1 MTKLIIDISKYVL
14 LVLIALYA
22 LQSYIIFKKKNED
35 AREFL
40 FLRQNVLMFA
50 IHFIAFTVFYLKM
63 DESTLFYFYGAQAI
77 YLGAVLVLFRNLY
90 PRASKLLVNNMC
102 MLITIGFIMLTR
114 ISYDQSMK
122 QFKILAI
129 ATVAALIIPILVKK
143 LKFLD
148 KLGYIY
154 ALGGI
159 GLLGVV
165 LVFAKFSYG
174 SKLSL
179 SIGGFTF
186 QPSEFVKIIFVFAVA
201 SLLAKAT
208 DFKHVVITTAIAG
221 AHVLILVVSKD
232 LGSALIFFV
241 TYLVML
247 YVGTR
252 DWRYL
257 FLGIA
262 AGVIASV
269 AAYFLFS
276 HVRVRVQV
284 WKDPFAS
291 YTGDGYQVAQ
301 SLFAIGA
308 GGWFG
313 TGLYQGSPTM
323 IPIVE
328 QDFMFSAI
336 CEELGG
342 FFAICLI
349 LIYMSCFIMFVNIAF
364 KMENKFAR
372 LASLGLGCTFSV
384 QVFLTVGG
392 AMKMIPS
399 TGVTLPFISY
409 GGSSIMS
416 TVIMFAIVQGFYI
429 SRREERGEYPDG
441 EYGYYDKYGNFYPE
455 PDGYAP
461 YGYDENGYPYPYPED
476 GHENGYPYE
485 GDGYGYPENGYD
497 NGYPYQENG
506 YMPYQQVGYDENFPD
521 PQNSGPDLYAPDRGY
536 GMNEYDE
543 ETDGSEEESNEKERH
558 KFSLRRK
565 SR

>member
-269 AAYFLFS
+269 AAYFLSAMCASVFRSGRILLLLTPETATRWPSPFS
-276 HVRVRVQV
+276 LSVRAAGLERAFTRVLR
-284 WKDPFAS
+284 
-291 YTGDGYQVAQ
+291 T
-301 SLFAIGA
+301 
-308 GGWFG
+308 
-313 TGLYQGSPTM
+313 T

-372 LASLGLGCTFSV
+372 LGFSGAWLYLFRAGL
-384 QVFLTVGG
+384 
-392 AMKMIPS
+392 
-399 TGVTLPFISY
+399 
-409 GGSSIMS
+409 
-416 TVIMFAIVQGFYI
+416 
-429 SRREERGEYPDG
+429 PDCG
-441 EYGYYDKYGNFYPE
+441 RS
-455 PDGYAP
+455 
-461 YGYDENGYPYPYPED
+461 
-476 GHENGYPYE
+476 HENDPLHRC
-485 GDGYGYPENGYD
+485 DSSV
-497 NGYPYQENG
+497 YQ
-506 YMPYQQVGYDENFPD
+506 
-521 PQNSGPDLYAPDRGY
+521 
-536 GMNEYDE
+536 
-543 ETDGSEEESNEKERH
+543 
-558 KFSLRRK
+558 LRRK
-565 SR
+565 FHH

>member
-241 TYLVML
+241 AYMTMLFVATSSYLWF
-247 YVGTR
+247 GA
-252 DWRYL
+252 
-257 FLGIA
+257 GIA
-262 AGVIASV
+262 GGSV
-269 AAYFLFS
+269 AAVAAYYLFP
-276 HVRVRVQV
+276 HVRRRVEA
-284 WKDPFAS
+284 WADPWSDIANK
-291 YTGDGYQVAQ
+291 GYQVAQ
-301 SLFAIGA
+301 ALFAIGT

-313 TGLYQGSPTM
+313 MGLYRGMPEKIPVVDKDFVFAAISEEMGALYALCVLFLCLGCYMQFMM
-323 IPIVE
+323 IAMKM
-328 QDFMFSAI
+328 QAMFYK
-336 CEELGG
+336 L
-342 FFAICLI
+342 
-349 LIYMSCFIMFVNIAF
+349 IAF
-364 KMENKFAR
+364 
-372 LASLGLGCTFSV
+372 GLGSV
-384 QVFLTVGG
+384 YITQVFLTIGG
-392 AMKMIPS
+392 VTKFIPS
-399 TGVTLPFISY
+399 TGVTLPLVSY
-409 GGSSIMS
+409 GGSSIVS
-416 TVIMFAIVQGFYI
+416 TFIIFQVIQGLYVLK
-429 SRREERGEYPDG
+429 RGE
-441 EYGYYDKYGNFYPE
+441 
-455 PDGYAP
+455 
-461 YGYDENGYPYPYPED
+461 
-476 GHENGYPYE
+476 
-485 GDGYGYPENGYD
+485 
-497 NGYPYQENG
+497 
-506 YMPYQQVGYDENFPD
+506 
-521 PQNSGPDLYAPDRGY
+521 
-536 GMNEYDE
+536 E
-543 ETDGSEEESNEKERH
+543 EEEEHSSEEE
-558 KFSLRRK
+558 
-565 SR
+565 

>member
-186 QPSEFVKIIFVFAVA
+186 QPSEFVKIH
-201 SLLAKAT
+201 LCLC
-208 DFKHVVITTAIAG
+208 
-221 AHVLILVVSKD
+221 
-232 LGSALIFFV
+232 
-241 TYLVML
+241 
-247 YVGTR
+247 
-252 DWRYL
+252 
-257 FLGIA
+257 
-262 AGVIASV
+262 
-269 AAYFLFS
+269 
-276 HVRVRVQV
+276 
-284 WKDPFAS
+284 
-291 YTGDGYQVAQ
+291 
-301 SLFAIGA
+301 
-308 GGWFG
+308 GGKPSG
-313 TGLYQGSPTM
+313 ES
-323 IPIVE
+323 
-328 QDFMFSAI
+328 D
-336 CEELGG
+336 
-342 FFAICLI
+342 
-349 LIYMSCFIMFVNIAF
+349 
-364 KMENKFAR
+364 R
-372 LASLGLGCTFSV
+372 L
-384 QVFLTVGG
+384 
-392 AMKMIPS
+392 
-399 TGVTLPFISY
+399 
-409 GGSSIMS
+409 
-416 TVIMFAIVQGFYI
+416 
-429 SRREERGEYPDG
+429 
-441 EYGYYDKYGNFYPE
+441 
-455 PDGYAP
+455 
-461 YGYDENGYPYPYPED
+461 
-476 GHENGYPYE
+476 
-485 GDGYGYPENGYD
+485 
-497 NGYPYQENG
+497 
-506 YMPYQQVGYDENFPD
+506 
-521 PQNSGPDLYAPDRGY
+521 
-536 GMNEYDE
+536 
-543 ETDGSEEESNEKERH
+543 
-558 KFSLRRK
+558 
-565 SR
+565 